1 MADKTITELPV
12 ASTIGKTDVSLLV
25 SNNVDYQFDFALL
38 LQFISAN
45 ISTGAVISFGTVI
58 PQNNSGKNG
67 DVFFK
72 IDTTAFYQKTNG
84 TWTQTYTPA
93 TSTTSSSALLY
104 GEGIPGS
111 TVGADNDS
119 YINTT
124 TGIFYL
130 RTSGVWSQV
139 FSMATG
145 PQGPQGTTG
154 TSGTNG
160 TNGNTLLSGT
170 ADPSNSIGNNGDYYI
185 NFSTYNLFGPKTLG
199 IWGAGVSL
207 IGDTGPAGSQGAT
220 GATGPQGATGAAGAN
235 GATGATGTT
244 GPQGTTG
251 AAGANGATG
260 AIGATGPGVAAGGA
274 TGQVLSKIDTT
285 DYNTQWI
292 NPPATG
298 APAADGILTGLALTV
313 TSSILSVTAGS
324 WRIIGVVYQTTTVTN
339 ITLATADPLNNRID
353 LIYANTSDAILVLE
367 GSPSANPVKPSLP
380 SNCVEVGF
388 ALVSPTGSTT
398 GSAPSADYVTLAAF
412 NNIIGD
418 KTTLVTDDKN
428 NLVEAINEVS
438 EGLSSLNQDNVIL
451 KIFKKSNY
459 S

>member
-1 MADKTITELPV
+1 MADKTIIELPV
-12 ASTIGKTDVSLLV
+12 ASAIGTTDVSVLV

-45 ISTGAVISFGTVI
+45 ISTGAAITFGTVI

-72 IDTTAFYQKTNG
+72 TDTTAFYQKTDAA
-84 TWTQTYTPA
+84 WAQVYAPA
-93 TSTTSSSALLY
+93 ASTNSGSALLY

-111 TVGADNDS
+111 TIGADNDS

-130 RTSGVWSQV
+130 RTSGTWAQV

-145 PQGPQGTTG
+145 PQGPQGTAG
-154 TSGTNG
+154 INGTNG

-170 ADPSNSIGNNGDYYI
+170 TDPFNNIGNNGDYYI
-185 NFSTYNLFGPKTLG
+185 NLSTYALFGPKASGTWG
-199 IWGAGVSL
+199 IGVSL
-207 IGDTGPAGSQGAT
+207 IGDTG
-220 GATGPQGATGAAGAN
+220 ATGPQGPTGAAGAN
-235 GATGATGTT
+235 GATGATG
-244 GPQGTTG
+244 
-251 AAGANGATG
+251 
-260 AIGATGPGVAAGGA
+260 ATGPGVVAGGA
-274 TGQVLSKIDTT
+274 AGQVLSKIDAT

-313 TSSILSVTAGS
+313 AGSILSVSTGT
-324 WRIIGVVYQTTTVTN
+324 WRITGITYTSSAITN
-339 ITLATADPLNNRID
+339 ITLATADPTNSRID
-353 LIYANTSDAILVLE
+353 LVYANTSNAILVLE

-380 SNCVEVGF
+380 LNCVEVGF

-398 GSAPSADYVTLAAF
+398 GSAPNADYVTSATF
-412 NNIIGD
+412 NSIIGD

-428 NLVEAINEVS
+428 NLVGAINEVS

>member
-12 ASTIGKTDVSLLV
+12 AATIGTTDVSVLV

-38 LQFISAN
+38 LQFISSN
-45 ISTGAVISFGTVI
+45 ISTGAAITFGTVT
-58 PQNNSGKNG
+58 PQNNTGKNG

-72 IDTTAFYQKTNG
+72 TDTPAFYQKTNG
-84 TWTQTYTPA
+84 SWAQTYSPVA
-93 TSTTSSSALLY
+93 STTLGSTLLY

-111 TVGADNDS
+111 NIGADNDS

-130 RTSGVWSQV
+130 RTSGTWSQV

-145 PQGPQGTTG
+145 PQGPQGTAG
-154 TSGTNG
+154 TNGTNG

-170 ADPSNSIGNNGDYYI
+170 TDPSNTNGNNGDYYI
-185 NFSTYNLFGPKTLG
+185 NLSTYALFGPKTSG
-199 IWGAGVSL
+199 TWGTGVSL
-207 IGDTGPAGSQGAT
+207 IGETGPTGPQGAAGSAGANGAVGAT
-220 GATGPQGATGAAGAN
+220 GATGP
-235 GATGATGTT
+235 
-244 GPQGTTG
+244 
-251 AAGANGATG
+251 
-260 AIGATGPGVAAGGA
+260 GVVAGGA
-274 TGQVLSKIDTT
+274 AGQVLSKIDAT

-313 TSSILSVTAGS
+313 TNSVLNVAAGA
-324 WRIIGVVYQTTTVTN
+324 WRISGVTYETTTATN
-339 ITLATADPLNNRID
+339 ITLAAADPTNNRID
-353 LIYANTSDAILVLE
+353 LIYANTSDSILVLE
-367 GSPSANPVKPSLP
+367 GLTSANPVKPSLP
-380 SNCVEVGF
+380 TNCVEVGF

-398 GSAPSADYVTLAAF
+398 GSAPSADYITSATF
-412 NNIIGD
+412 NSIIGD

-438 EGLSSLNQDNVIL
+438 ESLTSLNQDNVIL

>member
-1 MADKTITELPV
+1 MAGKTITELPV
-12 ASTIGKTDVSLLV
+12 ASAIGTTDVSVLV

-45 ISTGAVISFGTVI
+45 ISTGAAITFGTVI

-72 IDTTAFYQKTNG
+72 TDTPAFYQKTNAA
-84 TWTQTYTPA
+84 WAQVYAPA
-93 TSTTSSSALLY
+93 TSTNSGSALLY

-111 TVGADNDS
+111 TIGADNDS

-130 RTSGVWSQV
+130 RTSGTWAQV

-145 PQGPQGTTG
+145 PQGPQGTA
-154 TSGTNG
+154 GTNG
-160 TNGNTLLSGT
+160 TNGINGNTLLSGT
-170 ADPSNSIGNNGDYYI
+170 TDPSNSIGNNGDYYI
-185 NFSTYNLFGPKTLG
+185 NLSTYALFGPKTSG
-199 IWGAGVSL
+199 TWGTGVSL
-207 IGDTGPAGSQGAT
+207 IGDIGP
-220 GATGPQGATGAAGAN
+220 
-235 GATGATGTT
+235 T

-251 AAGANGATG
+251 ATGANGTV
-260 AIGATGPGVAAGGA
+260 GATGPGVVAGGTA
-274 TGQVLSKIDTT
+274 GQVLSKIDAA

-313 TSSILSVTAGS
+313 AGSILSVSTGT
-324 WRIIGVVYQTTTVTN
+324 WRITGATYTSSAITN
-339 ITLATADPLNNRID
+339 ITLATADPTNSRID
-353 LIYANTSDAILVLE
+353 LVYANTSNAILVLE

-380 SNCVEVGF
+380 SNCIEVGF

-398 GSAPSADYVTLAAF
+398 GSAPNADYVTSATF
-412 NNIIGD
+412 NSIIGD

>member
-12 ASTIGKTDVSLLV
+12 ASAIGTTDVSVLV

-38 LQFISAN
+38 LQFISEN
-45 ISTGAVISFGTVI
+45 ISTGAAITFGTII

-72 IDTTAFYQKTNG
+72 TDTPAFYQKTNG
-84 TWTQTYTPA
+84 TWTQVYAPSA
-93 TSTTSSSALLY
+93 TSTNTGSNLLY

-111 TVGADNDS
+111 TIGTDDDS

-130 RTSGVWSQV
+130 RTAGIWSQI

-145 PQGPQGTTG
+145 PQGPQGTAG
-154 TSGTNG
+154 ANGTNG

-170 ADPSNSIGNNGDYYI
+170 TDPINNLGNNGDYYI
-185 NFSTYNLFGPKTLG
+185 NLSIYSIFGPKTAG
-199 IWGAGVSL
+199 IWGTGVSL
-207 IGDTGPAGSQGAT
+207 IGDTGPAGPEGAA
-220 GATGPQGATGAAGAN
+220 GAIGPQGATGSPGAN
-235 GATGATGTT
+235 GATGATG
-244 GPQGTTG
+244 
-251 AAGANGATG
+251 
-260 AIGATGPGVAAGGA
+260 PGVIAGG
-274 TGQVLSKIDTT
+274 TVGQVLSKIDAT

-298 APAADGILTGLALTV
+298 APAADGILTGLALNV
-313 TSSILSVTAGS
+313 TGSALSVAIGS
-324 WRIIGVVYQTTTVTN
+324 WRIGGTVYQTTSPTN
-339 ITLATADPLNNRID
+339 ITLATADAVDNRID
-353 LIYANTSDAILVLE
+353 LIYANTGNTILVLD
-367 GSPSANPVKPSLP
+367 GSPSSNPVKPSLP

-398 GSAPSADYVTLAAF
+398 GNAPSADYVTSATF
-412 NNIIGD
+412 NSIIGD

-438 EGLSSLNQDNVIL
+438 ENLSSLNQDNVIL

>member
-12 ASTIGKTDVSLLV
+12 ASAIGTTDVSVLV

-45 ISTGAVISFGTVI
+45 ISTGAAITFGTVI

-72 IDTTAFYQKTNG
+72 TDIPAFYQKTNG
-84 TWTQTYTPA
+84 TWAQVYTPA
-93 TSTTSSSALLY
+93 ASTNSSGSSLLY

-111 TVGADNDS
+111 TIGADNDS

-130 RTSGVWSQV
+130 RTAGVWAQV

-145 PQGPQGTTG
+145 PQGPQGTAG
-154 TSGTNG
+154 TNGTNG

-170 ADPSNSIGNNGDYYI
+170 TNPSNTNGNNGDYYI
-185 NFSTYNLFGPKTLG
+185 NLSTYALFGPKISGVWGTG
-199 IWGAGVSL
+199 ISL
-207 IGDTGPAGSQGAT
+207 IGDTGPAGPQGTPGTAGTNGAAGANGVAGAT
-220 GATGPQGATGAAGAN
+220 GATGPGVVTG
-235 GATGATGTT
+235 GT
-244 GPQGTTG
+244 
-251 AAGANGATG
+251 
-260 AIGATGPGVAAGGA
+260 
-274 TGQVLSKIDTT
+274 TGQVLSKIDST

-298 APAADGILTGLALTV
+298 APAADGIVSGLTINIVGPGLN
-313 TSSILSVTAGS
+313 VTAGT
-324 WRIIGVVYQTTTVTN
+324 WRINGITYQTTTTTN
-339 ITLATADPLNNRID
+339 FLLGPITLGNSRI
-353 LIYANTSDAILVLE
+353 ILVYADTNNTVHNLPGE
-367 GSPSANPVKPSLP
+367 LSTNPVKPTLP
-380 SNCVEVGF
+380 DSTVEVGF
-388 ALVSPTGSTT
+388 VLMTPTGST
-398 GSAPSADYVTLAAF
+398 SNNAPTADYITTAEF
-412 NNIIGD
+412 NNTIGD
-418 KTTLVTDDKN
+418 KSTLVTDDKN

-438 EGLSSLNQDNVIL
+438 EGLSSLNQNNVIL
-451 KIFKKSNY
+451 NIFKKSNY

>member
-12 ASTIGKTDVSLLV
+12 ASAIGTTDVSVLV

-45 ISTGAVISFGTVI
+45 ISTGAAITFGTVI

-72 IDTTAFYQKTNG
+72 TDTPAFYQKTN
-84 TWTQTYTPA
+84 TAWAQVYAQA
-93 TSTTSSSALLY
+93 TSTNSGSALLY

-111 TVGADNDS
+111 TIGADNDS

-130 RTSGVWSQV
+130 RTSGTWAQV

-145 PQGPQGTTG
+145 PQGPQGTAG
-154 TSGTNG
+154 TNGTNG

-170 ADPSNSIGNNGDYYI
+170 TDPSNSIGNNGDYYI
-185 NFSTYNLFGPKTLG
+185 NLSTYALFGPKTSG
-199 IWGAGVSL
+199 TWGTGVSL
-207 IGDTGPAGSQGAT
+207 IGDTGP
-220 GATGPQGATGAAGAN
+220 
-235 GATGATGTT
+235 T

-251 AAGANGATG
+251 ATGANGTV
-260 AIGATGPGVAAGGA
+260 GATGPGVVAGGTA
-274 TGQVLSKIDTT
+274 GQVLSKIDAA

-313 TSSILSVTAGS
+313 AGSILSVSAGT
-324 WRIIGVVYQTTTVTN
+324 WRITGITYTSSAITN
-339 ITLATADPLNNRID
+339 ITLATADPTNSRID
-353 LIYANTSDAILVLE
+353 LVYANTSNAILVLE
-367 GSPSANPVKPSLP
+367 GSSSANPVKPSLP
-380 SNCVEVGF
+380 SNCIEVGF

-398 GSAPSADYVTLAAF
+398 GSAPNADYVTSATF
-412 NNIIGD
+412 NSIIGD
-418 KTTLVTDDKN
+418 KTTLATDDKN

>member
-12 ASTIGKTDVSLLV
+12 ATAIGTTDVSVLV
-25 SNNVDYQFDFALL
+25 SNNIDYQFDFALL

-45 ISTGAVISFGTVI
+45 ISTGAAITFGTII
-58 PQNNSGKNG
+58 PQNNTGKNG

-72 IDTTAFYQKTNG
+72 TDTTAFYQKTNG
-84 TWTQTYTPA
+84 AWAQVYAPS
-93 TSTTSSSALLY
+93 TSTNTGSALLY

-111 TVGADNDS
+111 TIGADNDS

-130 RTSGVWSQV
+130 RTAGNWAQV

-145 PQGPQGTTG
+145 PQGPQGAAG
-154 TSGTNG
+154 ANGTNG

-170 ADPSNSIGNNGDYYI
+170 TDPTNNLGNNGDYYI
-185 NFSTYNLFGPKTLG
+185 NLSIYSIFGPKTSG
-199 IWGAGVSL
+199 TWGTGFSL
-207 IGDTGPAGSQGAT
+207 IGDTGP
-220 GATGPQGATGAAGAN
+220 TGPQGAAGAIGPQGAPGSAGAN
-235 GATGATGTT
+235 GTAGATGT
-244 GPQGTTG
+244 
-251 AAGANGATG
+251 
-260 AIGATGPGVAAGGA
+260 GVAAGGA
-274 TGQVLSKIDTT
+274 AGQVLSKIDST

-313 TSSILSVTAGS
+313 IDSALSVAIGS
-324 WRIIGVVYQTTTVTN
+324 WRIGGTIYQTTSPTN
-339 ITLATADPLNNRID
+339 ITLATADAVDDRID
-353 LIYANTSDAILVLE
+353 LIYANTGNAILILE

-380 SNCVEVGF
+380 SNSVEIGF

-398 GSAPSADYVTLAAF
+398 GNAPSADYVTSATF
-412 NNIIGD
+412 NSIIGD

-438 EGLSSLNQDNVIL
+438 ESLSSLNQDNVIL

>member
-12 ASTIGKTDVSLLV
+12 ASAIGITDVSVLV

-38 LQFISAN
+38 LQFISSN
-45 ISTGAVISFGTVI
+45 INTGAVITFGAII

-72 IDTTAFYQKTNG
+72 TDTTAFYQKTNG
-84 TWTQTYTPA
+84 TWAQTYTSA
-93 TSTTSSSALLY
+93 TSTTSNSVLLY

-111 TVGADNDS
+111 TIGADNDS

-130 RTSGVWSQV
+130 RTSGIWSQV

-145 PQGPQGTTG
+145 PQGPQGTAGING
-154 TSGTNG
+154 TDG

-170 ADPSNSIGNNGDYYI
+170 TDPSNSIGNNGDYYI
-185 NFSTYNLFGPKTLG
+185 NLSTYALFGPKAS
-199 IWGAGVSL
+199 GAWETGVSL
-207 IGDTGPAGSQGAT
+207 IGDTGPVGPQGAT
-220 GATGPQGATGAAGAN
+220 GATGPQGPTGAAGAN
-235 GATGATGTT
+235 GAVGAAGATGLQGPSGAMGETGATG
-244 GPQGTTG
+244 
-251 AAGANGATG
+251 ATG
-260 AIGATGPGVAAGGA
+260 LGVVAGGTA
-274 TGQVLSKIDTT
+274 GQVLSKIDAN

-298 APAADGILTGLALTV
+298 APAADGILTGLGLTV
-313 TSSILSVTAGS
+313 TSSILSVAAGS
-324 WRIIGVVYQTTTVTN
+324 WRISSVVYQTTIATN
-339 ITLATADPLNNRID
+339 ITLTTADPVNNRID
-353 LIYANTSDAILVLE
+353 LIYANTSNAIQVLE

-380 SNCVEVGF
+380 SSCVEVGF

-398 GSAPSADYVTLAAF
+398 GSSPSADYVTSATF

>member
-12 ASTIGKTDVSLLV
+12 ASAIGTTDVSVLV
-25 SNNVDYQFDFALL
+25 SNNVDYQFDFAVL
-38 LQFISAN
+38 LQFISSN
-45 ISTGAVISFGTVI
+45 ISTGATMTFGTVI
-58 PQNNSGKNG
+58 PQNNTGKNS
-67 DVFFK
+67 DVFLK
-72 IDTTAFYQKTNG
+72 TDTSAFYQKTNG
-84 TWTQTYTPA
+84 TWTQTYSPA
-93 TSTTSSSALLY
+93 ASTSSSGGGLLY

-111 TVGADNDS
+111 TIGADNDS

-130 RTSGVWSQV
+130 RTTGTWAQV

-145 PQGPQGTTG
+145 PQGPQGTAG
-154 TSGTNG
+154 TNGTNG

-170 ADPSNSIGNNGDYYI
+170 TNPSNTNGANGDYYI
-185 NFSTYNLFGPKTLG
+185 NLSNYALFGPKTSG
-199 IWGAGVSL
+199 IWGTSISL
-207 IGDTGPAGSQGAT
+207 IGETGPTGPQGETGATGAQGGSGPAGSNGTAGVAGAT
-220 GATGPQGATGAAGAN
+220 GATGPGVVTG
-235 GATGATGTT
+235 GT
-244 GPQGTTG
+244 
-251 AAGANGATG
+251 A
-260 AIGATGPGVAAGGA
+260 
-274 TGQVLSKIDTT
+274 GQVLSKIDAT

-313 TSSILSVTAGS
+313 TGTILSVAVGT
-324 WRIIGVVYQTTTVTN
+324 WRISGVVYQITVNTN
-339 ITLATADPLNNRID
+339 ITLATADPVNNRID
-353 LIYANTSDAILVLE
+353 LIYANTSNTILVLE
-367 GSPSANPVKPSLP
+367 GSASANPVKPSLP

-388 ALVSPTGSTT
+388 ALVSPNGSTT
-398 GSAPSADYVTLAAF
+398 GSVPNADYVTSATF
-412 NNIIGD
+412 NSIVGD

-438 EGLSSLNQDNVIL
+438 ENLSSLNQDNVIL